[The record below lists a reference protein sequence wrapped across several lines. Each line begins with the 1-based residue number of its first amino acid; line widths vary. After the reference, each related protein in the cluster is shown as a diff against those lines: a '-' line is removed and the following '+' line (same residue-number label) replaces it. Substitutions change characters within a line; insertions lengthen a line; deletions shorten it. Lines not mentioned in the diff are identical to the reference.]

1 MPHKDPIKRREYAK
15 EYAERNRDKF
25 KAASSKYY
33 SKISSDPEK
42 RKLNNER
49 KYRERDLRNAN
60 KVESF
65 VVYFLPKEHYVGYTN
80 NFKRRLTEHKKID
93 SRRAA
98 SRSMNVEGAIVIGKF
113 NCDIEAHLYE
123 TQLHLR
129 GFNGFKR

>member
-1 MPHKDPIKRREYAK
+1 MPHKDPIKRREYAR
-15 EYAERNRDKF
+15 EYAERNRDK
-25 KAASSKYY
+25 KNLASQKYY
-33 SKISSDPEK
+33 NKISSDPEK
-42 RKLNNER
+42 RKLENER

-80 NFKRRLTEHKKID
+80 SFKRRLAEHKKID
-93 SRRAA
+93 SRRSS